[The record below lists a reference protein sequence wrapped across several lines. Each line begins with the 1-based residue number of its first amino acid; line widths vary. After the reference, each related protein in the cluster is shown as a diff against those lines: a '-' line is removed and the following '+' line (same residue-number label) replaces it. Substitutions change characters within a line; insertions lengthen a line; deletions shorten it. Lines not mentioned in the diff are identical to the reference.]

1 MSMFRKVVVVTA
13 LVSTLLLAGTAAY
26 AVVTTRSGSVTDQ
39 QQFVHDTNQFV
50 TSSAAFVTVPTSWT
64 SLTITGPHMFDAR
77 FTAEA
82 RCAGN
87 TGWCSVRIIM
97 VTPAGVLVELDPVVG
112 TDFAFD
118 SAPADTG
125 EGHAIERTSASMPAG
140 GYRFAVQVAVAG
152 GATAAWLDDWTF
164 TVGAV
169 RP

>member
-1 MSMFRKVVVVTA
+1 MSMFKRLLVVTA
-13 LVSTLLLAGTAAY
+13 LAGSLLLAGTAAY
-26 AVVTTRSGSVTDQ
+26 AIVTVRSGSITDQ
-39 QQFVHDTNQFV
+39 QQFVHDTNPF
-50 TSSAAFVTVPTSWT
+50 TTGSAAFVTVPTSWT
-64 SLTITGPHMFDAR
+64 SMTITSPHMFDAR
-77 FTAEA
+77 FTAES

-87 TGWCSVRIIM
+87 VGWCSVRIIL
-97 VTPAGVLVELDPVVG
+97 VTPAGVITELDPVVG

-125 EGHAIERTSASMPAG
+125 EGHAVERTSAVMAPGS
-140 GYRFAVQVAVAG
+140 YRFGVQVAVVG